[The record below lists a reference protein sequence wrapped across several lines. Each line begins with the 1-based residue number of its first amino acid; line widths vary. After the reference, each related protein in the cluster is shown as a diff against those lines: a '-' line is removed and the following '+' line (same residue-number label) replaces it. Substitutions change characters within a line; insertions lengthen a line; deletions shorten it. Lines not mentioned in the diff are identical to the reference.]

1 MQSSTTKIV
10 STWLFGSGTSA
21 LRRSRA
27 DIQSAKLTHR
37 DRGPKVQ
44 AAVVLAT
51 RNSRSGVESAP
62 RSSGMFGEGVSVAV
76 ARKVGGLSWAQTGT
90 AASTSDTNVS
100 VFFICVLL

>member
-51 RNSRSGVESAP
+51 PNSRSGVESTP
-62 RSSGMFGEGVSVAV
+62 RSSGMFGEGVS
-76 ARKVGGLSWAQTGT
+76 G
-90 AASTSDTNVS
+90 SDKDGMDKRQ
-100 VFFICVLL
+100 LE